1 MKKQTDLEKLLMRI
15 QHGTYN
21 LEENHSI
28 GNDGQGRDI
37 LTVEFLTEDEPI
49 DFLAFNDLVSAC
61 NCIIVQVFGGSD
73 AYHVAFS
80 IEEKLPEGN

>member
-1 MKKQTDLEKLLMRI
+1 MINTNLRLLEI
-15 QHGTYN
+15 AIEHGTYN

-37 LTVEFLTEDEPI
+37 LTVEFATEDEPI
-49 DFLAFNDLVSAC
+49 DFLAFQDLV
-61 NCIIVQVFGGSD
+61 NFHDCIIVQAFGGSD

-80 IEEKLPEGN
+80 IEEKLPEGH